1 MTGAGEAG
9 AALKLRRLPRIG
21 DGRACR
27 LIREFGSANAALAQ
41 RGGDWVRIVGEAA
54 AREAASVEPDSG
66 WAESQI
72 AAAHA
77 AGVEI
82 APFASANYPAQ
93 VAQLNPPPAVLYLA
107 GRLGNPRIA
116 IVGTRRCSESGRRLA
131 RKMAAELAAS
141 GICVVSGLADG
152 IDAAAHEGALESGGA
167 TAAVM
172 GSGLDLPSP
181 AGNRALFRRILET
194 GAAVS
199 EQPMGVPASAGT
211 FPRRNRIISAL
222 CTAVVVAEAPA
233 RSGALIT
240 ARIAR
245 DLGRPLFA
253 VPGDVA
259 GGRSSGCHGLIRRGE
274 AGLVER
280 AADVLES
287 LGLEA
292 APPPG
297 RQPRTPLA
305 DDGSPEGAVAALLD
319 ETRHVDELCELS
331 GLGPARTLD
340 LLLRMEMAGRVV
352 QLPGKRFCRP

>member
-131 RKMAAELAAS
+131 RAVNGVRLRGTVVVGGARVGGLGRSGRLGGFDRLGGLRLA
-141 GICVVSGLADG
+141 VVSP
-152 IDAAAHEGALESGGA
+152 AAACCRDQGEGEH
-167 TAAVM
+167 
-172 GSGLDLPSP
+172 GSEPPSP
-181 AGNRALFRRILET
+181 R
-194 GAAVS
+194 
-199 EQPMGVPASAGT
+199 
-211 FPRRNRIISAL
+211 
-222 CTAVVVAEAPA
+222 
-233 RSGALIT
+233 
-240 ARIAR
+240 
-245 DLGRPLFA
+245 
-253 VPGDVA
+253 
-259 GGRSSGCHGLIRRGE
+259 
-274 AGLVER
+274 LV
-280 AADVLES
+280 DPS
-287 LGLEA
+287 NSH
-292 APPPG
+292 P
-297 RQPRTPLA
+297 
-305 DDGSPEGAVAALLD
+305 
-319 ETRHVDELCELS
+319 
-331 GLGPARTLD
+331 
-340 LLLRMEMAGRVV
+340 
-352 QLPGKRFCRP
+352 